1 MNGLRL
7 NVFRGS
13 LARWLTFSFASLA
26 LLAVVM
32 ATISVWAVR
41 FIDGTLAQ
49 AMSRMDTAMLS
60 VQIRSESLVLT
71 ELIRVYVLAAT
82 DDPDVHDKIVAQQ
95 ARLDVLIQQAI
106 ESTDANDVDES
117 MAISQVRQY
126 LIAFGSQADRV
137 LETFDAQ
144 QTLDSATETH
154 LAILIQNYQRP
165 LLAALEDF
173 EQFEAV
179 RVAEAREKARRIV
192 QATAQGLMIVVL
204 VVLTA
209 AVLLSRQVLTQI
221 VAPLR
226 TLQAGV
232 QTIREGRLDRPI
244 ELDHEDEIGRVA
256 RALNAMSREV
266 RQYQEHLEELVEART
281 VELDQARKMA
291 ESANRAKSAFLASMS
306 HELRTPLN
314 AVLGFSELLL
324 HAPNLTPEQR
334 EYLGII
340 GRSGEHLLGLINDV
354 LDLSKIEAG
363 RLELMPEV
371 FDLHEMLL
379 GLGEMFSLRAEQKE
393 LTVVFDFEP
402 DVPHYIRADQRK
414 LRQVLINLL
423 GNGVKFTKKGGIRL
437 SVKYPELDVGV
448 QELALIKP
456 NSRMLEFIVHDTGV
470 GIVSDEL
477 GRIFE
482 AFVQT
487 ASGLRTGQGTGL
499 GLSISREYVRMMGG
513 DIFVESEPGKG
524 SRFHFTIQIEVPS
537 LTEIDAVMVNTSR
550 SRIFKLVE
558 NYQAPDGGP
567 FRILVVDDVAASC
580 ELLIDLLQPL
590 GFAVRAAADGREG
603 VETWETWQPHLVF
616 MDLRMPVMDGDTA
629 IREIRS
635 RMSSRDTAIK
645 TVIVALTASA
655 FEVSDVMLPE
665 GCDDFIRKPY
675 REITIAKMLE
685 KHLGVQLMY
694 DESTSTLTPVD
705 DDDLN
710 AQIQNL
716 PLEWRNQ
723 MRLVTL
729 QGDITTAEDLINRI
743 RADMP
748 QLAEHLMELAYNFE
762 HDAILALI
770 PQDTG
775 GSI

>member
-1 MNGLRL
+1 M
-7 NVFRGS
+7 
-13 LARWLTFSFASLA
+13 AS
-26 LLAVVM
+26 
-32 ATISVWAVR
+32 S
-41 FIDGTLAQ
+41 
-49 AMSRMDTAMLS
+49 SRK
-60 VQIRSESLVLT
+60 R
-71 ELIRVYVLAAT
+71 
-82 DDPDVHDKIVAQQ
+82 
-95 ARLDVLIQQAI
+95 
-106 ESTDANDVDES
+106 
-117 MAISQVRQY
+117 
-126 LIAFGSQADRV
+126 
-137 LETFDAQ
+137 
-144 QTLDSATETH
+144 
-154 LAILIQNYQRP
+154 
-165 LLAALEDF
+165 
-173 EQFEAV
+173 
-179 RVAEAREKARRIV
+179 
-192 QATAQGLMIVVL
+192 
-204 VVLTA
+204 
-209 AVLLSRQVLTQI
+209 
-221 VAPLR
+221 
-226 TLQAGV
+226 
-232 QTIREGRLDRPI
+232 
-244 ELDHEDEIGRVA
+244 
-256 RALNAMSREV
+256 
-266 RQYQEHLEELVEART
+266 
-281 VELDQARKMA
+281 
-291 ESANRAKSAFLASMS
+291 
-306 HELRTPLN
+306 
-314 AVLGFSELLL
+314 
-324 HAPNLTPEQR
+324 
-334 EYLGII
+334 
-340 GRSGEHLLGLINDV
+340 
-354 LDLSKIEAG
+354 
-363 RLELMPEV
+363 
-371 FDLHEMLL
+371 
-379 GLGEMFSLRAEQKE
+379 
-393 LTVVFDFEP
+393 
-402 DVPHYIRADQRK
+402 
-414 LRQVLINLL
+414 
-423 GNGVKFTKKGGIRL
+423 GGIRL